1 MALERTFVL
10 LKPDAVAR
18 RQWPGKSLAAL
29 KRCRGLKIV
38 GMKMLI
44 VTPELSKQHYV
55 EHVHKGFYPMLE
67 EFITSGPVA
76 ALVLEGP
83 SAIAVIRAM
92 LGSTNGREAPLGTIR
107 GDFGL
112 SRQMNLVHGSDGPEA
127 AARELAIY
135 FKPGELLSYIPQR
148 SIPGPAP
155 PTKRNVASPHD
166 VGDQVFACFFQRIA
180 SDESRYQVPSHQ
192 ERA

>member
-18 RQWPGKSLAAL
+18 RLAGELLGRFEA
-29 KRCRGLKIV
+29 KGLKIV

-44 VTPELSKQHYV
+44 VTPELSKKHYA
-55 EHVHKGFYPMLE
+55 EHVHKGFYPLLE
-67 EFITSGPVA
+67 EFITSGPVV

-83 SAIAVIRAM
+83 AAIAVVRTM
-92 LGSTNGREAPLGTIR
+92 LGPTNGREAAPGTIR

-127 AARELAIY
+127 AAREIAIY
-135 FKPGELLSYIPQR
+135 FKPEELLTYSTTLDPW
-148 SIPGPAP
+148 
-155 PTKRNVASPHD
+155 T
-166 VGDQVFACFFQRIA
+166 CA
-180 SDESRYQVPSHQ
+180 SDEK
-192 ERA
+192 